1 MNTTNFHSVAL
12 NEIYTSVFDEMN
24 EEFLEERN
32 DEDFDY
38 EAWLDD
44 QILWKTNSEGLG
56 FDYLNCFAHLRT
68 AEVMELL
75 GEINDE
81 WVELTGDNLAMKF
94 DTTFVAQYAVWAVG
108 NRIRT
113 NNSNPTDNEFTRMN
127 PAEPATDFFDYNDDP
142 PCEESPCSCCVSV
155 EGSRERLLT
164 KK

>member
-1 MNTTNFHSVAL
+1 MNTLNFHSVAL

-75 GEINDE
+75 GEVNE
-81 WVELTGDNLAMKF
+81 AVVEATGENLVMEF
-94 DTTFVAQYAVWAVG
+94 NQEFVAQQAVWAVG
-108 NRIRT
+108 QRIRE

-127 PAEPATDFFDYNDDP
+127 PAEAELP
-142 PCEESPCSCCVSV
+142 
-155 EGSRERLLT
+155 
-164 KK
+164 